1 MNLVYYLTTHKVMV
15 FEIMHLKEITIVFK
29 ATLLL
34 LYCCLFIA
42 LTMQMVGTQL
52 KYMDSFDLYFILNNF

>member
-1 MNLVYYLTTHKVMV
+1 MNLVYYSTTHKVMV